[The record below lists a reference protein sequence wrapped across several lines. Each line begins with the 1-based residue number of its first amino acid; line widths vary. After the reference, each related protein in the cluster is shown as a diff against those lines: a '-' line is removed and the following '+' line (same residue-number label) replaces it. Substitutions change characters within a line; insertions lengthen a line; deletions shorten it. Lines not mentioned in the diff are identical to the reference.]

1 MSKLAQLREAR
12 NAKAREA
19 QELNNRYPADQRMPA
34 AEGEKLDAVL
44 AEIEATSMS
53 ELSQVLERIR
63 LIKGIRSTE
72 TSIHL
77 ATYR

>member
-1 MSKLAQLREAR
+1 MLGEPGVVKLHDTNGRWDL
-12 NAKAREA
+12 
-19 QELNNRYPADQRMPA
+19 
-34 AEGEKLDAVL
+34 L